1 MSSSSVTDD
10 LSGINFHCALFCD
23 LVKVRNINSSW
34 WAAKA
39 IVNKTEDV
47 TKDFFPSYLFLKF
60 EFVADLGKNYL
71 LFVFCKTG

>member
-1 MSSSSVTDD
+1 MSSNSVTDD
-10 LSGINFHCALFCD
+10 LSSISFDCASFCD
-23 LVKVRNINSSW
+23 MIIVRNINSSW

-47 TKDFFPSYLFLKF
+47 TKDFFPSYLYLKF